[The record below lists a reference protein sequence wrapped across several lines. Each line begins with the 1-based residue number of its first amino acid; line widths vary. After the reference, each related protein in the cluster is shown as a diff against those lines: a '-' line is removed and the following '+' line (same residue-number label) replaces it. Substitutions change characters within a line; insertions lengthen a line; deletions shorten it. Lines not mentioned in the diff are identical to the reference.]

1 IGEVSMKKR
10 KEPAGDAKNV
20 AVIYAR
26 YSSSKQRE
34 ESIDGQLRVC
44 HAFAEN
50 EGLIVMHE
58 YIDRAMSARTDRRP
72 DFLQMIQDSDEKKFS
87 YVIVYQLDRFARSR
101 YDSAIYKHRL
111 KKNGVTVLSA
121 NERIANDPTGILLEA
136 LIEANAEFYSA
147 ELSQK
152 VNRGMMQ
159 NVLEG
164 KWPGGR
170 LPLGYELN
178 ENRELITNKEQA
190 AMVKKYMSGI

>member
-1 IGEVSMKKR
+1 
-10 KEPAGDAKNV
+10 
-20 AVIYAR
+20 
-26 YSSSKQRE
+26 
-34 ESIDGQLRVC
+34 
-44 HAFAEN
+44 
-50 EGLIVMHE
+50 MHE

-152 VNRGMMQ
+152 S
-159 NVLEG
+159 
-164 KWPGGR
+164 KPGHDAKR
-170 LPLGYELN
+170 P
-178 ENRELITNKEQA
+178 
-190 AMVKKYMSGI
+190 